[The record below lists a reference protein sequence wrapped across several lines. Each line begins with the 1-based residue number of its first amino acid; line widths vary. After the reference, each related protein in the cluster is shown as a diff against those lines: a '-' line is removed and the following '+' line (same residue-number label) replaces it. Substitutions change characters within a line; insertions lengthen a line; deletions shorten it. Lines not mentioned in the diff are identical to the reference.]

1 MQRDM
6 VWSSLLALLLATDA
20 VRADANRVTLP
31 DYRSGFAHYVENLE
45 RADPEQ
51 ISEIWA
57 NRTALESAAGGAPL
71 AYGSVLVME
80 VWKAKMTE
88 GGEEPERDA
97 AGRPVKDR
105 LLFVAVMEKQPGWG
119 GIYPEEERSGEWEFA
134 AYTPDGEFKE
144 MDYGAKCSYCHAP
157 LGEQDYVQSWEALLA
172 AAE

>member
-1 MQRDM
+1 MFAKTVRIAIAG
-6 VWSSLLALLLATDA
+6 SSLAAGA
-20 VRADANRVTLP
+20 VAAGENRVALP
-31 DYRSGFAHYVENLE
+31 DYENGFVRYVEDLE
-45 RADPEQ
+45 RANPEQ

-57 NRTALESAAGGAPL
+57 NETALASAKEGAPL

-80 VWKAKMTE
+80 VWKARMKSE
-88 GGEEPERDA
+88 EEPERDA
-97 AGRPVKDR
+97 RGRPVKEA

-119 GIYPEEERSGEWEFA
+119 GIYPEDQRSGEWEFA
-134 AYTPDGEFKE
+134 AYAPDGSLKA